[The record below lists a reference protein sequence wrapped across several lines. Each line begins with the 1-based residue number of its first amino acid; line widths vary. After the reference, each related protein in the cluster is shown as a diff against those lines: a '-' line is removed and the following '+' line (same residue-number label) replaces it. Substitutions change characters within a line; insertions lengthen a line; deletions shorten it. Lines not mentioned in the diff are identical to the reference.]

1 MEQIPNME
9 QTLKNSEIWNNIQKW
24 SINKM
29 EQNLEMEQTK
39 KWDNFQNMEQT
50 IKMEQTP

>member
-1 MEQIPNME
+1 MELTFKME
-9 QTLKNSEIWNNIQKW
+9 QTLKNSEIWIKIQKW